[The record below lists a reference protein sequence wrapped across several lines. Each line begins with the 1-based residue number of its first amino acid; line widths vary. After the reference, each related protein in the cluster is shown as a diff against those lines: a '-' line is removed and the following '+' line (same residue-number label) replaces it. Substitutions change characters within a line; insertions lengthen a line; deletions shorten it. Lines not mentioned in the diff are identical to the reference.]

1 MIQLN
6 DHVLCSDGSK
16 GTVVRIIENSHP
28 VRQMWPT
35 YTEYIVEYDTP
46 LPGEW
51 PYQSRLVRRGGYRV
65 EMLKPLS

>member
-6 DHVLCSDGSK
+6 DRVLCSDGNR
-16 GTVVRIIENSHP
+16 GTVVRIVENSHP
-28 VRQMWPT
+28 PMQMWPI

-51 PYQSRLVRRGGYRV
+51 PYQSRLVRRGGYRI
-65 EMLKPLS
+65 ERLRRLS